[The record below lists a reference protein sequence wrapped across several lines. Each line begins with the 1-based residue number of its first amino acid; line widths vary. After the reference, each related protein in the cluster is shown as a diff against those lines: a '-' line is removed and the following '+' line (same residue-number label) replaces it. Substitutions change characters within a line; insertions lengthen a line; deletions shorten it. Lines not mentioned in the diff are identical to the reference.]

1 MSKKNR
7 NNNQPQAQN
16 VVAIEPNLKDI
27 ERAAIAEAEA
37 KQRAAQ
43 AEKEEYL
50 AAMRAKYPMRGL
62 NGSDFF
68 VVLGLLGKLNIKDE
82 LVGMFADQLKSGAEL
97 QKSRLL
103 NDHKEKDL
111 NQGQKIAATIR
122 AIDEN
127 VDVQMRG
134 IDLAG
139 QIFEKVV
146 ENIALVQ
153 NELNEFL
160 ASLLGTTASEVA
172 ALPLGD
178 YFFVLKELFSS
189 EDIKT
194 VFKSASSLLG

>member
-1 MSKKNR
+1 MSKKNH
-7 NNNQPQAQN
+7 NNQPKQAQN
-16 VVAIEPNLKDI
+16 VVAIEPSLKEI

-37 KQRAAQ
+37 KARAAA
-43 AEKEEYL
+43 AEKREHL
-50 AAMRAKYPMRGL
+50 ANMRAKYPMRGL

-160 ASLLGTTASEVA
+160 ASLLGKTAQEVA

-189 EDIKT
+189 DDIKT

>member
-16 VVAIEPNLKDI
+16 NVVAIEPTLKDI
-27 ERAAIAEAEA
+27 ERNAIAEAEA
-37 KQRAAQ
+37 KARAAA
-43 AEKEEYL
+43 AEKAEHL

-62 NGSDFF
+62 SGADLF

-97 QKSRLL
+97 QKARLL
-103 NDHKEKDL
+103 DHKEKDL
-111 NQGQKIAATIR
+111 NQGQQIAKTIR
-122 AIDEN
+122 MIDEN
-127 VDVQMRG
+127 VDVQLRG

-160 ASLLGTTASEVA
+160 ASLLGRTAAEVA
-172 ALPLGD
+172 TLPLGD

-189 EDIKT
+189 DDIKT

>member
-37 KQRAAQ
+37 NARAAQ
-43 AEKEEYL
+43 AEKREYL
-50 AAMRAKYPMRGL
+50 ANMRAKYPMRGL
-62 NGSDFF
+62 NGADLF

-82 LVGMFADQLKSGAEL
+82 LVGMFADQLKSGAEI
-97 QKSRLL
+97 QKARLL

-111 NQGQKIAATIR
+111 NQGQKIAANIR
-122 AIDEN
+122 AIDES
-127 VDVQMRG
+127 VDVQLRG

-189 EDIKT
+189 DDIKT

>member
-37 KQRAAQ
+37 KARAAQ
-43 AEKEEYL
+43 AEKREYL
-50 AAMRAKYPMRGL
+50 ANMRAKYPMRGL
-62 NGSDFF
+62 NGADLF

-82 LVGMFADQLKSGAEL
+82 LVGMFADQLKSGAEI

-111 NQGQKIAATIR
+111 NQGQKIAANIR
-122 AIDEN
+122 AIDES
-127 VDVQMRG
+127 VDVQLRG

-189 EDIKT
+189 DDIKT